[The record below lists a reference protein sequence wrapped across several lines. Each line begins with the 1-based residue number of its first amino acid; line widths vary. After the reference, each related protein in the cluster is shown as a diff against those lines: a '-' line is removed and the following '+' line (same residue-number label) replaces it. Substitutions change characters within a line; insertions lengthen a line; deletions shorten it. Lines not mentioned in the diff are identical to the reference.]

1 MRSGII
7 FAITNGKTIVKDE
20 TIQIKEKGCVNMEY
34 QEILFEE
41 KEGYAILTFNKPD
54 KLNALSERMKKEIED
69 VIRVVD
75 ESSTIRGLIITGA
88 GRGFMAGTDL
98 SEINPDRSA
107 EETKEM
113 SLHGQALMNKLEELG
128 KPVIAAVNGYALG
141 GGTEL
146 ALACDLRVA
155 GEKAVFGVPEAD
167 LGVAPCYGGTQ
178 RLARLCG
185 AGIAKDLL
193 FTARKVRADEALR
206 IGLANRV
213 VPQESLMEETENL
226 MKSIVKNGPCAL
238 KACKYLVDKGLDMSF
253 ADGLE
258 YEAELNGQLGATE
271 DSKEGIKAFFE
282 KRPPV
287 FQGK

>member
-1 MRSGII
+1 M
-7 FAITNGKTIVKDE
+7 
-20 TIQIKEKGCVNMEY
+20 Y
-34 QEILFEE
+34 QEIIFEV
-41 KEGYAILTFNKPD
+41 KENYAVLTFNKPD
-54 KLNALSERMKKEIED
+54 KLNALSSKMKEELED
-69 VIRVVD
+69 VIRVVSEND
-75 ESSTIRGLIITGA
+75 EIRGLIITGA

-98 SEINPDRSA
+98 SEIQTDRTG

-155 GEKAVFGVPEAD
+155 GEKAVFGVPETD

-185 AGIAKDLL
+185 AGVAKDLL

-226 MKSIVKNGPCAL
+226 MKTIIKNGPIAI

-253 ADGLE
+253 EDGLK
-258 YEAELNGQLGATE
+258 YEAELNGMLAETE
-271 DSKEGIKAFFE
+271 DSREGLRAFFE

-287 FQGK
+287 FRNK

>member
-1 MRSGII
+1 MN
-7 FAITNGKTIVKDE
+7 FATNKDKTIVKNS

-75 ESSTIRGLIITGA
+75 ESSTIRGLIVTGA

-98 SEINPDRSA
+98 SEINPDRTA

-113 SLHGQALMNKLEELG
+113 SLHGQALMNKFEELG

-185 AGIAKDLL
+185 AGVAKDLL

-271 DSKEGIKAFFE
+271 DSKEGVKAFFE

>member
-1 MRSGII
+1 M
-7 FAITNGKTIVKDE
+7 
-20 TIQIKEKGCVNMEY
+20 Y
-34 QEILFEE
+34 QEIIFEV
-41 KEGYAILTFNKPD
+41 KENYAVLTFNKPD
-54 KLNALSERMKKEIED
+54 KLNALSSKMKEELED
-69 VIRVVD
+69 VIRVVSEND
-75 ESSTIRGLIITGA
+75 EIRGLIITGA

-98 SEINPDRSA
+98 SEIQTDRTG

-155 GEKAVFGVPEAD
+155 GEKAVFGVPETD
-167 LGVAPCYGGTQ
+167 LGVAPCYGGMQ

-185 AGIAKDLL
+185 AGVAKDLL

-226 MKSIVKNGPCAL
+226 MKTIIKNGPIAI

-253 ADGLE
+253 EDGLK
-258 YEAELNGQLGATE
+258 YEAELNGMLAETE
-271 DSKEGIKAFFE
+271 DSREGLRAFFE

-287 FQGK
+287 FRNK

>member
-1 MRSGII
+1 
-7 FAITNGKTIVKDE
+7 
-20 TIQIKEKGCVNMEY
+20 MEY

-54 KLNALSERMKKEIED
+54 KLNALSERMKREIED
-69 VIRVVD
+69 AIRVVD
-75 ESSTIRGLIITGA
+75 ERETIRGLIITGA

-128 KPVIAAVNGYALG
+128 KPVVAAVNGYALG

-155 GEKAVFGVPEAD
+155 GEKAVFGVPETD

-185 AGIAKDLL
+185 AGVAKDLL
-193 FTARKVRADEALR
+193 FTARKIRADEALK

-213 VPQESLMEETENL
+213 FPQDRLMEETENL

-238 KACKYLVDKGLDMSF
+238 KACKYLVDRGLDMRF

-258 YEAELNGQLGATE
+258 YEAERNGRLGATE
-271 DSKEGIKAFFE
+271 DSREGIKAFFE

-287 FQGK
+287 FRGK

>member
-1 MRSGII
+1 
-7 FAITNGKTIVKDE
+7 
-20 TIQIKEKGCVNMEY
+20 MEY

-41 KEGYAILTFNKPD
+41 KEEYAILTFNKPD
-54 KLNALSERMKKEIED
+54 KLNALSERMKQEIED

-98 SEINPDRSA
+98 SEINLDRSA

-113 SLHGQALMNKLEELG
+113 SLHGQ
-128 KPVIAAVNGYALG
+128 
-141 GGTEL
+141 

-155 GEKAVFGVPEAD
+155 GEKAVFGVPETD

-185 AGIAKDLL
+185 AGVAKDLL
-193 FTARKVRADEALR
+193 FTARKVRAEEALQ

-213 VPQESLMEETENL
+213 FPQDKLMEETENL

-258 YEAELNGQLGATE
+258 YESELNGQLGATE